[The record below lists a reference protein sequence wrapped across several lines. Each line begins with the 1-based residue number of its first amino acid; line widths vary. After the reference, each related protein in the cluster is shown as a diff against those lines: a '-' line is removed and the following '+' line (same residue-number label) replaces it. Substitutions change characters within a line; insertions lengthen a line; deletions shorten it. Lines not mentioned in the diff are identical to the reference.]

1 MTHCLQLF
9 IVVNFCF
16 AFGVNLCIS
25 MTLQDTDRCCLSV
38 SGNVC
43 WRRLLSVGFLCS
55 LEMSGGCV
63 GDVWGVSGGI
73 RMVFMDIGGDW
84 MCLWGIWVLSP

>member
-1 MTHCLQLF
+1 MDEGPG
-9 IVVNFCF
+9 
-16 AFGVNLCIS
+16 A
-25 MTLQDTDRCCLSV
+25 TLRIGINRQSQTPQDTDRRCLSV

-55 LEMSGGCV
+55 LEMSGGCL

-73 RMVFMDIGGDW
+73 RMVFMDIGDNW
-84 MCLWGIWVLSP
+84 MCLWGIWVLSPCSMEL